1 MKKFI
6 ALLLLCSVYFSYGQQ
21 RTTRTDQAIAI
32 VNGEIIP
39 MEQFNRM
46 TLGDIGGVRA
56 VHNGVSAEKRDS
68 LIGVFGDILPPR
80 EFIIYIE
87 TGTVTEGEST
97 PIVLRDVRGEQ
108 NEVLARQARAS
119 LFPFA
124 PGDEVPDFTLNDV
137 NGNPFML
144 SSLRGQYVL
153 LNFWGTWCTPCI
165 AGIPRMKEI
174 YEIYKDII
182 RFVGVASR
190 ERSVE
195 VWREG
200 VERHEL
206 PWINVLDETGNIT
219 TKYNIGVWPTY
230 HLVDPEGRFVAGA
243 FADPRMLSMV
253 LENTFGGRGRS
264 VAVGDKAPDFT
275 LNDVSGNSFTLSSL
289 QGRYVLLNFW
299 GTWCAPCI
307 RGIPRMKEFYEKHQH
322 NIDIV
327 GVATRE
333 SSVENW
339 QAEVERLELPWIN
352 VFNDSVSAI
361 HEKYDIGGFPTKLLV
376 SPDGTVL
383 LRHVG
388 GNIGNFYER
397 VENIIGQ

>member
-1 MKKFI
+1 MKKLI
-6 ALLLLCSVYFSYGQQ
+6 VLLLLCSVYFSYGQQ
-21 RTTRTDQAIAI
+21 RTTRTNQAIAI

-46 TLGDIGGVRA
+46 TLSDIGGVRA

-80 EFIIYIE
+80 ELIIYIE

-153 LNFWGTWCTPCI
+153 LNFWGTWCAPCI
-165 AGIPRMKEI
+165 A
-174 YEIYKDII
+174 
-182 RFVGVASR
+182 
-190 ERSVE
+190 
-195 VWREG
+195 
-200 VERHEL
+200 
-206 PWINVLDETGNIT
+206 
-219 TKYNIGVWPTY
+219 
-230 HLVDPEGRFVAGA
+230 
-243 FADPRMLSMV
+243 
-253 LENTFGGRGRS
+253 
-264 VAVGDKAPDFT
+264 
-275 LNDVSGNSFTLSSL
+275 
-289 QGRYVLLNFW
+289 
-299 GTWCAPCI
+299 
-307 RGIPRMKEFYEKHQH
+307 GIPRMKEFYEKHQH

-388 GNIGNFYER
+388 GNIGDFYER
-397 VENIIGQ
+397 VENIIEQ